1 MNLKTPELRAAE
13 RFVASEPLTG
23 MFGAVEVTLFDLGAL
38 GAQIEHAHPLRLGI
52 TGRLSIHRDGVETVV
67 SARVVWSKLSQTPNQ
82 YGKYLYRSGLRIAEQ
97 PTDFLLALHSL
108 ARGGLIRRDP
118 DALER
123 KRQYMENR
131 QQQQEQRQSGAF
143 RPIALPAGTVPA
155 DQAGLVRQA
164 RARLRTHPE
173 EAQKWYNR
181 ARYAIA
187 DVDPS
192 LAASELVR
200 DRDEVLAVWEYLQRS
215 VPIPVIVLVFKQG

>member
-1 MNLKTPELRAAE
+1 MNQKFPEPRASE

-23 MFGAVEVTLFDLGAL
+23 MFGPVEVTLFDLCPL
-38 GAQIEHAHPLRLGI
+38 GAQVEHAHPLRLGI
-52 TGRLSIHRDGVETVV
+52 SGRLSIHRDGVETVV

-82 YGKYLYRSGLRIAEQ
+82 YGKYLYRSGLRIEEQ
-97 PTDFLLALHSL
+97 PTEFLLALHSL
-108 ARGGLIRRDP
+108 ARVGLIRRDP

-123 KRQYMENR
+123 KRQYIENK
-131 QQQQEQRQSGAF
+131 QQEQLQRQSGGF
-143 RPIALPAGTVPA
+143 KPIAFPEGTVPA

-181 ARYAIA
+181 ARYAIT
-187 DVDPS
+187 DMDSS

-215 VPIPVIVLVFKQG
+215 VPIPVIVRVFQQG

>member
-1 MNLKTPELRAAE
+1 MNLKTPELRAGE

-38 GAQIEHAHPLRLGI
+38 GAQIEHAQPLRLGI
-52 TGRLSIHRDGVETVV
+52 SGRLSIRRDGVETVV

-82 YGKYLYRSGLRIAEQ
+82 HGKYLYRSGLRIEEQ

-123 KRQYMENR
+123 KRQYIENK
-131 QQQQEQRQSGAF
+131 QQQQEQRRSGAF
-143 RPIALPAGTVPA
+143 RPIALPAEAIPA
-155 DQAGLVRQA
+155 GQAGLVRQA
-164 RARLRTHPE
+164 RALLRTHPE

-181 ARYAIA
+181 ARYVESA
-187 DVDPS
+187 
-192 LAASELVR
+192 AASELVR

-215 VPIPVIVLVFKQG
+215 VPISVIVRVFQQG

>member
-1 MNLKTPELRAAE
+1 MNLKTPELRAGE

-52 TGRLSIHRDGVETVV
+52 SGRLSIHGDGVETVV

-82 YGKYLYRSGLRIAEQ
+82 YGKYLYRSGLRIEEQ

-123 KRQYMENR
+123 KRQHIENK
-131 QQQQEQRQSGAF
+131 QQQQQQQQRRSGAF
-143 RPIALPAGTVPA
+143 KPIALPAEAIPA

-181 ARYAIA
+181 ARYVESA
-187 DVDPS
+187 
-192 LAASELVR
+192 AASELVR
-200 DRDEVLAVWEYLQRS
+200 DRDEVLAVWEYLQRT
-215 VPIPVIVLVFKQG
+215 VPIAVIVRVFQLG